1 MRTKTVRQLAWRF
14 FSESHRT
21 GGESSIAENYT
32 LFCLF
37 IYIICQKSALR
48 RSFGTFPKILSCN
61 RSQGAIVGSLPSNI
75 VLPTALNNQ
84 GEISVHVMF

>member
-32 LFCLF
+32 LGPAASATFQLIKLRNILLG
-37 IYIICQKSALR
+37 IYQSD
-48 RSFGTFPKILSCN
+48 
-61 RSQGAIVGSLPSNI
+61 
-75 VLPTALNNQ
+75 NN
-84 GEISVHVMF
+84 